1 MVQEPAVSGSA
12 SLATPTRFIYT
23 PLNSGST
30 PDCTSAF
37 RESLDTYIQVAC
49 KTQSLVF
56 PQSVAESLSSVSR

>member
-12 SLATPTRFIYT
+12 SHATHTRFTYT

-37 RESLDTYIQVAC
+37 RESSDTYVQVAC

-56 PQSVAESLSSVSR
+56 PRSVTESLSLVSR